1 MSWGTLTVGRL
12 YLRETYEL
20 SHQVNATTGEQ
31 SVTIEGLESSPPWT
45 GDQLRA
51 RQEDVIA
58 LYDRAL
64 PVVFSS
70 KDNHSGFYTVS
81 DTGSKLTNWPEAE
94 FFGWNLSLKR
104 IGTENAV
111 DMESRLA
118 SVVRLNNFALTGERW
133 HAPAVGA
140 YGYFLG
146 IGGTPSGTVSR
157 VLADSEGTIT
167 VYRGIPAG
175 VNPTWG
181 ITAPNYLL
189 GRVRFKAD
197 SQERSGTGIRL
208 DATGWELTNG
218 LVRVTP
224 LSSSGILRVES
235 WDGGAYSVTPLDI
248 AAAGGTLAAFDSVTL
263 LKNDFECVVVRL
275 VKSLS
280 PSGRVL
286 CDLTLRRG
294 SRFVEGFIQSSA
306 SNTISL
312 TVNGGLATTNN
323 AASGYIVASGDDAAG
338 NRYIMGS
345 AHTFT
350 GSTGGVISLATTTSF
365 GFFAGHVI
373 GGGSPVSG
381 DGAATLV
388 DQYIGSLAEQ
398 TLAVKR

>member
-1 MSWGTLTVGRL
+1 
-12 YLRETYEL
+12 
-20 SHQVNATTGEQ
+20 
-31 SVTIEGLESSPPWT
+31 
-45 GDQLRA
+45 
-51 RQEDVIA
+51 
-58 LYDRAL
+58 
-64 PVVFSS
+64 VVFEA
-70 KDNHSGFYTVS
+70 KDNHTGFYTVS
-81 DTGSKLTNWPEAE
+81 DTGSKLTDWPEAE

-104 IGTENAV
+104 VGTENAV

-118 SVVRLNNFALTGERW
+118 SVVRLNSFALTGERW

-140 YGYFLG
+140 YAYFTG
-146 IGGTPSGTVSR
+146 TGGSPSGTVSR
-157 VLADSEGTIT
+157 VLADGEGTIT

-208 DATGWELTNG
+208 NATGWELTNG

-224 LSSSGILRVES
+224 LASSGILKIES
-235 WDGGAYSVTPLDI
+235 WDGGAYSTTSLDF

-263 LKNDFECVVVRL
+263 LKNDFECVVLRL

-286 CDLTLRRG
+286 VDLTLRRG
-294 SRFVEGFIQSSA
+294 SRFVEGFVQSSA

-345 AHTFT
+345 PLTFT
-350 GSTGGVISLATTTSF
+350 GSTGGVISLASTTTF
-365 GFFAGHVI
+365 AFFAGHVI
-373 GGGSPVSG
+373 GGGSPASG
-381 DGAATLV
+381 DGATTIR